1 MLICKQGNIVMININ
16 LNNIQSDNGLNF
28 KKDQKDYLKK
38 DKNSLIAKNQLFI

>member
-28 KKDQKDYLKK
+28 KKD
-38 DKNSLIAKNQLFI
+38 

>member
-28 KKDQKDYLKK
+28 KKDKKDYLKK
-38 DKNSLIAKNQLFI
+38 DKNSLIAKN